1 MATTLISNGKVR
13 QTSAELTIH
22 NGQFLTFS
30 LTSDAIIPNNMRQ
43 FKIERKNSENIFKP
57 YSLNDGIFCYLD
69 YDATEVTISVPG
81 TYRII
86 RPDITN
92 FDVNV
97 GVEYSVSYDSLDI
110 NQPLTFTRS
119 NKDVNGIFTT
129 IDYHRVDGS
138 LAKRS
143 VLSGGT
149 SPEYTTRTE
158 TWFESDGVT
167 EAYQTIYSLSYD
179 EDGALISEILDS
191 EILE

>member
-1 MATTLISNGKVR
+1 MATTLISNGKTR
-13 QTSAELTIH
+13 QTSTEITIY

-30 LTSDAIIPNNMRQ
+30 LTSDSDIPTTMRQ
-43 FKIERKNSENIFKP
+43 FKIERKNSENVFKP

-69 YDATEVTISVPG
+69 YDANSVTISVPG

-92 FDVNV
+92 FNVNV

-110 NQPLTFTRS
+110 NQPLTFTRE
-119 NKDVNGIFTT
+119 NKDANGIFTT
-129 IDYHRVDGS
+129 INYFRTDGS
-138 LAKRS
+138 LAKTS

-149 SPEYTTRTE
+149 TPQYAYRTE

-167 EAYQTIYSLSYD
+167 EAYQTTYALTYD
-179 EDGALISEILDS
+179 EDGTLISEILD
-191 EILE
+191 